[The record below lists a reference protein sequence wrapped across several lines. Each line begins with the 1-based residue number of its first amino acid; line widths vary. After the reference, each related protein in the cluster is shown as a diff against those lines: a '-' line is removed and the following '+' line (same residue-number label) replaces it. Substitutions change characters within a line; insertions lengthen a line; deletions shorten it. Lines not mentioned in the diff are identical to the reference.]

1 MFIPLKRRVFQG
13 LSDVLE
19 IGIGLRKGRRQLLGS
34 IRECD
39 EDPELLTDK
48 TAQTPQFIETA
59 PDNIN
64 NMLDR
69 VITALVAIGIVH
81 FLE

>member
-19 IGIGLRKGRRQLLGS
+19 IEIGLLKGCRRLLGY

-39 EDPELLTDK
+39 EYSELLTAK
-48 TAQTPQFIETA
+48 TTQTPQFIKTA
-59 PDNIN
+59 PNNIN
-64 NMLDR
+64 SMEK
-69 VITALVAIGIVH
+69 V
-81 FLE
+81 